1 MLRNRIRYL
10 NPPARRLVALAVVT
24 ALPFLGCGALNPA
37 FLNVVAPEQVD
48 SFASVDN
55 ASGHVIVSFINNAE
69 VDERLVDFLETEGG
83 LDLTPVERRNLR
95 PRIRFRMLV
104 TFVDGTQLPLEFIS
118 GSTGLID
125 QQFDASVFPDLNQN
139 DFDNGVVLCNVQSVE
154 LLPGAPIE
162 VFVPVQLNV
171 YARENVT
178 DDDFTTEPIF
188 NLQNQIPP
196 QFRELE
202 VDQTDADGNVVLQ
215 QNIGIRDVPAPVGEP
230 QCGSV
235 IGIVLN
241 GTLDVPFLDGVD
253 DAPSY
258 DQGDQNVVARI
269 GGRYEFVVSIR

>member
-1 MLRNRIRYL
+1 MTRVRSRLWQS
-10 NPPARRLVALAVVT
+10 PARRLLALSLLV
-24 ALPFLGCGALNPA
+24 ALPFVGCGAFNPA
-37 FLNVVAPEQVD
+37 FLNIVAPGQAD

-69 VDERLVDFLETEGG
+69 VDERLVDYLETEGG
-83 LDLTPVERRNLR
+83 LNLTPVERRNLR
-95 PRIRFRMLV
+95 PRIRFRMLI
-104 TFVDGTQLPLEFIS
+104 TFVDGSQLPLEFIS

-139 DFDNGVVLCNVQSVE
+139 DFDNAVALCNVQSID
-154 LLPGAPIE
+154 LLPGSPIE
-162 VFVPVQLNV
+162 VFIPVQLNV

-188 NLQNQIPP
+188 NLQNQIAP

-258 DQGDQNVVARI
+258 DQGDQNVVGRI